1 MNRILLVII
10 VISLIGCQNQTEKK
24 NNSVDTTE
32 LKSVNEKVFIE
43 LGGNKQYVEIIG
55 TSEKDPVLLFL
66 HGGPGWP
73 QTPHLRYFNS
83 ELTKEMIL
91 VSWDQA
97 GCGKS
102 YLQDSNPQNIS
113 LDQFVKDA
121 HELTQILKQK
131 FGNKKIFL
139 AGFSWGSMIG
149 LQLIE
154 KYPDDYEAYI
164 GISQVLNVMTSYELS
179 IQWIKKQ
186 AQTNGDTETLGKIV
200 MLENRDTTFCKTR
213 FDCFLEK
220 FQLLSK
226 YNGSILDE
234 KVAKEIE
241 KAESFYADYKEYNW
255 FEALIFSASKMED
268 DIFLTDLTGITKVN
282 IPVYFLMGRHD
293 WNLPTIV
300 TEKYVEKLNAPKK
313 EIIWFENSAHE
324 PPEEEPRKFNEVMV
338 NIVKNK
344 SH

>member
-1 MNRILLVII
+1 MNRILLVIFTVIAI
-10 VISLIGCQNQTEKK
+10 VGCQNQTKK
-24 NNSVDTTE
+24 ENNETE
-32 LKSVNEKVFIE
+32 LKPVNEKVFIE

-55 TSEKDPVLLFL
+55 TSDKDPVLLFL

-102 YLQDSNPQNIS
+102 YLQDSIPQNIS

-131 FGNKKIFL
+131 FGKKKIYL

-149 LQLIE
+149 LQLVDQ
-154 KYPDDYEAYI
+154 YPDDYEAYI

-186 AQTNGDTETLGKIV
+186 AQIKGDTEVLEKIK
-200 MLENRDTTFCKTR
+200 MLESKDTSFCETR

-220 FQLLSK
+220 YQLLTK
-226 YNGSILDE
+226 YNGSILDTN
-234 KVAKEIE
+234 VAKEIE
-241 KAESFYADYKEYNW
+241 KAEGYYEDYKNYNW
-255 FEALIFSASKMED
+255 FEALMFSASQMED

-282 IPVYFLMGRHD
+282 IPVYFLMGCHD

-300 TEKYVEKLNAPKK
+300 TEKYVENLNAPKK

-324 PPEEEPRKFNEVMV
+324 PPEEEPKKFNEIIV